1 MKLILLSGL
10 VIYLGV
16 VGAVWL
22 LQEHLMFYPRAVGPT
37 PPAPPGWR
45 VEEVAFTTRD
55 ATPLAG
61 VLVRPATGKPPLIIY
76 YGGNAEEVTA
86 FAPFAPQSY
95 GERAVLLVNY
105 RGYGSS
111 GGRPSESHLVSD
123 ALEIFDWA
131 AARTDLDRDR
141 VAVHGRSRG
150 TGVAVQVAAA
160 KPVRCVVLTSPFTSA
175 LDVAKEIYPWL
186 PVSILMRHVFDSGA
200 HAPKLRMPLLVLMGD
215 ADTLIPKHH
224 SERLAGLWGGPVERE
239 TFEGFGHNDIDMH
252 PRYAVA
258 VRNFLDRC
266 L

>member
-10 VIYLGV
+10 VVYLGV
-16 VGAVWL
+16 VGAVWIM
-22 LQEHLMFYPRAVGPT
+22 QERLMFYPRAAGPT
-37 PPAPPGWR
+37 PHPPPGWS

-61 VLVRPATGKPPLIIY
+61 LLVRPPVAKPPLVIY

-86 FAPFAPQSY
+86 FASLAPQLY
-95 GERAVLLVNY
+95 GDRAVLLVNY

-123 ALEIFDWA
+123 ALELFDWA
-131 AARTDLDRDR
+131 AARDDLDRDR
-141 VAVHGRSRG
+141 IAVHGRSLG

-160 KPVRCVVLTSPFTSA
+160 KPARCVVLTSPFTSA

-186 PVSILMRHVFDSGA
+186 PVSILMRHAFDSGA
-200 HAPKLRMPLLVLMGD
+200 HAPKLRMPALFLMGD

-224 SERLAGLWGGPVERE
+224 SEKLAGLWGGPVERE
-239 TFEGFGHNDIDMH
+239 TFAGFGHNDLDMN
-252 PRYAVA
+252 PRYAEA
-258 VRNFLDRC
+258 VRTFLDRC

>member
-10 VIYLGV
+10 VVYLGV
-16 VGAVWL
+16 VGAVWIM
-22 LQEHLMFYPRAVGPT
+22 QERLMFYPRAAGPT
-37 PPAPPGWR
+37 PLPPPGWS

-55 ATPLAG
+55 ATPLTG
-61 VLVRPATGKPPLIIY
+61 LLVRPPVAKPPLVIY

-86 FAPFAPQSY
+86 FASLAPQLY
-95 GERAVLLVNY
+95 GDRAVLLVNY

-111 GGRPSESHLVSD
+111 GGRPSESHLVAD
-123 ALEIFDWA
+123 ALELFDWA
-131 AARTDLDRDR
+131 AAREDLDRDR
-141 VAVHGRSRG
+141 IAVHGRSLG

-160 KPVRCVVLTSPFTSA
+160 KPARCVVLTSPFTSA

-186 PVSILMRHVFDSGA
+186 PVSILMRHAFDSGA
-200 HAPKLRMPLLVLMGD
+200 HAPKLRMPALFLMGD

-224 SERLAGLWGGPVERE
+224 SEKLAGLWGGPVERE
-239 TFEGFGHNDIDMH
+239 TFAGFGHNDLDMN
-252 PRYAVA
+252 PRYAEA